1 MPPSAAARRKRSP
14 RNSSHSPFAPC
25 HLPPRMATPFDE
37 MDRLFE
43 RMWEGFGPR
52 WLRPFRGEWPWG
64 RELETGMEYQ
74 MPRVDVID
82 REAEVVIRA
91 ELPGV
96 EKKDLDVTV
105 TEQTLTLRAS
115 THREEAEEKGDYR
128 RNEIVRGE
136 YLRTLT
142 LPAAVDGEKAK
153 AVFKDGLLELTL
165 PKVEIHKRQKIT
177 VQ

>member
-1 MPPSAAARRKRSP
+1 MSKVTNIERKEKELAP
-14 RNSSHSPFAPC
+14 REPVRV
-25 HLPPRMATPFDE
+25 PRMLTPFEE

-52 WLRPFRGEWPWG
+52 WLRPLRSEWPWG
-64 RELETGMEYQ
+64 REPELGMEYQ
-74 MPRVDVID
+74 MPRVDVVD
-82 REAEVVIRA
+82 REAEVLVRA

-96 EKKDLDVTV
+96 EKKDLDVSV

-115 THREEAEEKGDYR
+115 AHREEVEEKGEYR

-136 YLRTLT
+136 YVRTLA
-142 LPAAVDGEKAK
+142 LPAAVDGEKAR
-153 AVFKDGLLELTL
+153 ATFKDGLLELTL
-165 PKVEIHKRQKIT
+165 PKLEIHKRQRIA